1 MSQIDILAAQQNRLF
16 LGSFFLNL
24 MFVKIVLLGKLH
36 VLQKLWITSL
46 HAHVPLDRGFPQ
58 SVTMILS
65 ALVVSGVVL
74 TLGHFLS
81 RFYLKKV
88 EYQILIATKESQ
100 LTSQTV

>member
-1 MSQIDILAAQQNRLF
+1 MILQIPEQLNIMSQIDILAAQQNRLF

-58 SVTMILS
+58 PVTMILS

-74 TLGHFLS
+74 LLAIFCQDFIS
-81 RFYLKKV
+81 CRS
-88 EYQILIATKESQ
+88 ES
-100 LTSQTV
+100 SKY